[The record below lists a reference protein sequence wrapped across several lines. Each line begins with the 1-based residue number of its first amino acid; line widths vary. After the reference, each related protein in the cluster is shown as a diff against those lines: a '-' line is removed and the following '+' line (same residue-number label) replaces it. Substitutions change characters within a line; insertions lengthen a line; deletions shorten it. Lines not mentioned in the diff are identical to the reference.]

1 MNHSIDEIEG
11 VRKEMASLV
20 EKLGSMLRGILSAK
34 KEDVPEGGAVIEE
47 EIVEGAVSAPEQI
60 SLSVKAESDGE
71 VNKSEIVRSYFKRH
85 GLETRNKDVVEGI
98 KKESGVDVHASMVS
112 FIKAQI
118 AQKSAS
124 GKKEAPK
131 KDAESKV
138 WTGKA
143 VSGSALIREYL
154 EAHGLDASNDEV
166 VSHIKKTKGASV
178 KPTLVSSVRAAL
190 RRRGFK
196 TSKVAAAKTESRRL
210 TKRGPTMPSV
220 VVEILKKAGK
230 NGMEL
235 SEVTLQARK
244 SGYQYRGNKGIAG
257 FTQNVFQAL
266 HALSKKVAHPGFKGR
281 TAVVIHEGRRYR
293 LNPKAKFANNKVA

>member
-20 EKLGSMLRGILSAK
+20 EKLGSMLRGILSTK
-34 KEDVPEGGAVIEE
+34 TEDVPFGGAVIEE
-47 EIVEGAVSAPEQI
+47 KVATEAVSAPSEI
-60 SLSVKAESDGE
+60 TPSAKAESDGE
-71 VNKSEIVRSYFKRH
+71 VNKSELVRSYFKRH

-112 FIKAQI
+112 FIKAQV
-118 AQKSAS
+118 AQKSES

-131 KDAESKV
+131 KSAETKV

-154 EAHGLDASNDEV
+154 EAHGLDASNEEV
-166 VSHIKKTKGASV
+166 VDHVKKTKGVSV

-190 RRRGFK
+190 KRRGFK
-196 TSKVAAAKTESRRL
+196 TSKVSVAKTDVRRM

-235 SEVTLQARK
+235 SEVTLQARR

-257 FTQNVFQAL
+257 LTQNVFQAL
-266 HALSKKVAHPGFKGR
+266 HTLSKKIAHPGFKGR

-293 LNPKAKFANNKVA
+293 LNPKAKIANNKVA